1 MNAFLRNYATPL
13 SLVLFL
19 ATGITGVMLFLGIR
33 NHQLGEVH
41 EWVGIG
47 FVVVAILHFFR
58 NGRAMTMM
66 LRETRSKLVIG
77 IVGAV
82 ALVLIVGAA
91 LSGPGG
97 GPRGPHHGGPYA
109 AQRR

>member
-1 MNAFLRNYATPL
+1 MKAFLRNYATPL

-66 LRETRSKLVIG
+66 LREPRSKFVIG
-77 IVGAV
+77 ILGTLT
-82 ALVLIVGAA
+82 LVIIVGAA

-97 GPRGPHHGGPYA
+97 GPRGPHHGPYA